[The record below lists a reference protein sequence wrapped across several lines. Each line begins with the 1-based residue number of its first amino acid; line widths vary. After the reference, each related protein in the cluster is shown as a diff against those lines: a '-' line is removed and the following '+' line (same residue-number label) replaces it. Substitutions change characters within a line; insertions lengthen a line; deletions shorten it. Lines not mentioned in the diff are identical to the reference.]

1 MPDSTVET
9 LHVSLLNVQ
18 KNTIKQVSYS
28 FETGILFISSV
39 KNSLEIKRLVN
50 KRAGQ
55 MLGLHD
61 SKADVLYVL
70 L

>member
-18 KNTIKQVSYS
+18 KNTIKQVFYS

-39 KNSLEIKRLVN
+39 KKQLRDKTS
-50 KRAGQ
+50 
-55 MLGLHD
+55 
-61 SKADVLYVL
+61 SK
-70 L
+70 